1 MSSFVVEAGSGSDNN
16 NGDIGCVEDRVRTK
30 YDEDSSNYYDC
41 DYVDPTDA
49 NTHNNHEDCANNIGT
64 VVVSIP
70 PINGKI
76 SPDLDVLAILSAK
89 YPWLPNSGTCRPN
102 PVQLAEKN
110 LLRRTLLN
118 EWRTKIDFIA
128 HTVFG
133 CEWRY
138 TEGETSAVSVEDSG
152 RDTDVDS
159 LDGTDAKGREVDD
172 NNTAEDTDHVRKV
185 SDTNSTTLMRQ
196 KMTSCDFEG
205 MIKFVPCDFPYQI
218 HESGHHYVL
227 WYGSPVPVAED
238 VVNRD
243 IRAAIQ
249 DIVGPETPYL
259 FAWYI
264 NPKQTIPDIF
274 HVQVFW
280 TTDVDCS

>member
-1 MSSFVVEAGSGSDNN
+1 VV
-16 NGDIGCVEDRVRTK
+16 
-30 YDEDSSNYYDC
+30 
-41 DYVDPTDA
+41 
-49 NTHNNHEDCANNIGT
+49 
-64 VVVSIP
+64 
-70 PINGKI
+70 
-76 SPDLDVLAILSAK
+76 
-89 YPWLPNSGTCRPN
+89 
-102 PVQLAEKN
+102 
-110 LLRRTLLN
+110 
-118 EWRTKIDFIA
+118 
-128 HTVFG
+128 
-133 CEWRY
+133 
-138 TEGETSAVSVEDSG
+138 DSG

-172 NNTAEDTDHVRKV
+172 NDTTEDTDHVRKV
-185 SDTNSTTLMRQ
+185 SDTTSTTLMRK

-238 VVNRD
+238 VVDRD